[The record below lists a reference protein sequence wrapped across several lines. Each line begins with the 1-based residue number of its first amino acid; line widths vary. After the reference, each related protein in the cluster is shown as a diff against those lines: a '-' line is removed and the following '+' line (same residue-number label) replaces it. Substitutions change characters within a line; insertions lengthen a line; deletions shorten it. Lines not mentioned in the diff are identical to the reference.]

1 MTTFLVSKGGA
12 VVRAQASHLCGQG
25 VKSQRGCHICGLSLS
40 LVLSFASRS
49 FSLGTP
55 VFLSHQKPIFPN
67 SNLTRNHYVDVLPL
81 NHQYYYYY

>member
-12 VVRAQASHLCGQG
+12 VVRAQATHLCGQG
-25 VKSQRGCHICGLSLS
+25 LNPSVDAIYGLSLS

-55 VFLSHQKPIFPN
+55 VFLCPQKPIFSN

-81 NHQYYYYY
+81 NHQYYYY